1 MKTTTSDM
9 GRNRTGVATSP
20 IDSADIIQEAQK
32 HQPSHLGDG
41 SLLLQVRKIYARESE
56 GLGSVPPPTSLKGVA
71 KTAVEALKGSKP
83 TVFIDKLGERLAFER
98 SGTRLY
104 EGALAKFD
112 VYGSWEGGPT
122 REGLEKIYNDELS
135 HFLMLT
141 EALKS
146 LGADPTAMTPSA
158 DVTAVVS
165 QGLPLLIS
173 DPRANL
179 RQSLEALLVAEL
191 TDNACWEMLIE
202 LARDLGHDTLAD
214 RFQLAL
220 DSEGQH
226 LLWVRGWLAAGVSVE
241 ARGAPA
247 REERAGTQ
255 PRV

>member
-20 IDSADIIQEAQK
+20 VDSADITQEAEK

-41 SLLLQVRKIYARESE
+41 SLLLKVRQLYAKESE
-56 GLGSVPPPTSLKGVA
+56 GLGSVPPPASLKGVA
-71 KTAVEALKGSKP
+71 KTAVDALKGAKS

-104 EGALAKFD
+104 EGALAKYD
-112 VYGSWEGGPT
+112 VYGGWDGGPT

-173 DPRANL
+173 DPRSNL

-191 TDNACWEMLIE
+191 TDNACWEMLLD
-202 LARDLGHDTLAD
+202 LARDLGHDALAE

-220 DSEGQH
+220 DSEVQH
-226 LLWVRGWLAAGVSVE
+226 LQWVRGWLAAGVTAE
-241 ARGAPA
+241 ARREPTGA
-247 REERAGTQ
+247 ERAGAQ
-255 PRV
+255 PPA